1 MSTLNIRPT
10 LSATQRRSQRVLLS
24 VRLAVSGKRTNGT
37 LFAEPTSTLIVN
49 AHGGLIL
56 LKEVVTVGQVLTLK
70 HFRTNEEISCTV
82 ANISPRAG
90 APAEVGIEF
99 SKPSAAFWRVSFPPE
114 DWTPHNAEA
123 KQVVFTPVARPAAK
137 PQPPKK

>member
-1 MSTLNIRPT
+1 MSTPDIRPA

-56 LKEVVTVGQVLTLK
+56 LKEGVTVGQVLTLK
-70 HFRTNEEISCTV
+70 HLRTNEEISCAV
-82 ANISPRAG
+82 VNISPRAG

-99 SKPSAAFWRVSFPPE
+99 SKPSPSFWRIFFRRK
-114 DWTPHNAEA
+114 TGLLI
-123 KQVVFTPVARPAAK
+123 TRK
-137 PQPPKK
+137 PNR